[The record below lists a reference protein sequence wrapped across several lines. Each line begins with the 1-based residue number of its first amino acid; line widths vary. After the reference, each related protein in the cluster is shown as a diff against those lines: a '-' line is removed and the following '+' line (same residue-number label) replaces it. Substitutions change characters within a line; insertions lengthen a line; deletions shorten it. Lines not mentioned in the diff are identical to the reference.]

1 MEAEDREQRQES
13 ETAGENTAGE
23 NDAAG
28 SLPAV
33 EEQVEMEDTQVD
45 TQVCFLLALSYLF

>member
-13 ETAGENTAGE
+13 ETAGK

-33 EEQVEMEDTQVD
+33 EEQVEMEDTQVA